1 LPPWRARGRSQS
13 PSIFGAEW
21 PLVEGE
27 KVEFVIEDGV
37 TTLRRVESESNPFAK
52 WAGRLGG
59 LASIAEATKWQNEL
73 RSDDWTSMRTAIDSN
88 ILSALFG
95 LEPTSVPLVELLG
108 RCRREGALFICGTV
122 LAEIHAI
129 PKLTPTVLT
138 EFLSDTGITVDAG
151 VTLNDWRAVG
161 LAFGKYAERLRANR
175 DGEPKRLLAD
185 FVIGAHA
192 LAHCDRLITL
202 DPARYRTAFPK
213 LKLLGL

>member
-1 LPPWRARGRSQS
+1 
-13 PSIFGAEW
+13 
-21 PLVEGE
+21 
-27 KVEFVIEDGV
+27 
-37 TTLRRVESESNPFAK
+37 
-52 WAGRLGG
+52 
-59 LASIAEATKWQNEL
+59 
-73 RSDDWTSMRTAIDSN
+73 MRTAIDSN